1 MNNNYILTSNGEL
14 YHYGVK
20 GMKWG
25 VRRYQDDKG
34 RLSAE
39 GIQRKQD
46 LISKYKKMN
55 DTEENR
61 ITRDRSG
68 TYVMKNQKS
77 YDARYQAKNKMSS
90 AKEKYI
96 RSNSDY
102 QKLISESSE
111 LQGKMWRENDSV
123 KRGQMMKRDR
133 ELSNLINKKRIELT
147 KEWDKSSQKRE
158 MSEKLIQKVNDAMM
172 SDLGYSVDEGRRYL
186 YDLGIDDLAKESG
199 Y

>member
-1 MNNNYILTSNGEL
+1 MEYEL

-39 GIQRKQD
+39 GIKRKQD

-77 YDARYQAKNKMSS
+77 YDARYQAKNKMST

-96 RSNSDY
+96 RNNSDY

-133 ELSNLINKKRIELT
+133 ELSNLINKNEL
-147 KEWDKSSQKRE
+147 
-158 MSEKLIQKVNDAMM
+158 N
-172 SDLGYSVDEGRRYL
+172 
-186 YDLGIDDLAKESG
+186 
-199 Y
+199 